1 MSKCSLA
8 VVAAVSLATST
19 AKVNAGEVVLA
30 DAGVSFSIPESWRHE
45 VKEEPGRLSILI
57 KPIRDNDPSA
67 VARCRIDRHDLPEQ
81 FRKYTQKELNDAYAA
96 NPLGV
101 AGFTERLS
109 ATGGVPV
116 SVSKHGQAMFGDAL
130 AYWAQSTASETR
142 GPSTANFVSK
152 TYLSQT
158 PGFAW
163 NAQCLGGATSGVSK
177 AASTYRQSEATFEA
191 FFSSIRFGT
200 FHYVR

>member
-1 MSKCSLA
+1 MSKSSL
-8 VVAAVSLATST
+8 VVVVAVSLAAST

-57 KPIRDNDPSA
+57 KPKRDNGPSA

-81 FRKYTQKELNDAYAA
+81 FRKYTQKELNAAYAA
-96 NPLGV
+96 NPIDA
-101 AGFTERLS
+101 AGFTDRLS
-109 ATGGVPV
+109 STGGVPV
-116 SVSKHGQAMFGDAL
+116 LVSKHGQAMFGEAL
-130 AYWAQSTASETR
+130 AYWAQSTASEKR
-142 GPSTANFVSK
+142 GPSAVNFVSK

-163 NAQCLGGATSGVSK
+163 NAQCLGGAINGASK
-177 AASTYRQSEATFEA
+177 AASTYKQSEATFEA
-191 FFSSIRFGT
+191 FFSSIRFGQAK
-200 FHYVR
+200 